1 MGFEIGEYVRIVK
14 DLSSYDEDLDLRGC
28 FSQGEIVKIGG
39 QNDSGEYRVIKFD
52 GDDYCYLKEEDIE
65 KIGELKEI
73 EEDIMSYGVGDIISW
88 KGKICKIIKKDS
100 SDYTQT
106 YKIEDYDGG
115 NWIYNDDIKGRFNFL
130 KIKFSETG
138 KSYDYILDISKEKQ
152 KILQYFIETTRGIDL
167 IEVTICDLNGDFVEA
182 RTIYP
187 LTIMRT
193 SNYENFNNFKI
204 IIDIKIK
211 NNIKEKT
218 DMKNMFGNFYFGP
231 YIKNDIK
238 MSIKGLAYRNNNNDF
253 VTLDEDGSLTN
264 VNDMVFDFN
273 VDKMLYVMPV
283 ALKDVKTGDI
293 IFHQKNPMFVT
304 MVNDGD
310 LTVVDPCEGELKV
323 IIPEKNIFN
332 FNFVSKLVDFSKGL
346 FNGATEEQPFGN
358 MLPLMMLCN
367 SDDSSMKDLIVP
379 MMLMQNNGEADINKI
394 NPIMFM
400 ALMSNSSSTND
411 WIVPM
416 MLMQNGGFNFGAVAE

>member
-1 MGFEIGEYVRIVK
+1 MLSIIVAKAKNNVIGKDNTLIWHISDDLKRFKQLTTGHTIIMGRKTFESLGRVLPNRHHVVLCKNTKLHINNENV
-14 DLSSYDEDLDLRGC
+14 
-28 FSQGEIVKIGG
+28 EII
-39 QNDSGEYRVIKFD
+39 NNNLE
-52 GDDYCYLKEEDIE
+52 
-65 KIGELKEI
+65 
-73 EEDIMSYGVGDIISW
+73 
-88 KGKICKIIKKDS
+88 
-100 SDYTQT
+100 
-106 YKIEDYDGG
+106 
-115 NWIYNDDIKGRFNFL
+115 
-130 KIKFSETG
+130 
-138 KSYDYILDISKEKQ
+138 
-152 KILQYFIETTRGIDL
+152 
-167 IEVTICDLNGDFVEA
+167 CDLNGDFVEA

-187 LTIMRT
+187 LTIMRN